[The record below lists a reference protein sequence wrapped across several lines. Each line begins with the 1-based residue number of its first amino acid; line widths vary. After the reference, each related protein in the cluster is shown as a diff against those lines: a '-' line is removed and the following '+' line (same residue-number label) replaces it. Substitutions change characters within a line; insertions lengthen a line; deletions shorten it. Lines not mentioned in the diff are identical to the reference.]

1 MLKTILWDKT
11 TPLRAKVLKRLLIRV
26 RKLLIYDVP
35 HAVRHHID
43 PFFEKVIYFN
53 MELFWLLKGFQR
65 NHLVTRVL
73 LILILGISTNFLSFE
88 LLNEGLK

>member
-53 MELFWLLKGFQR
+53 MELF
-65 NHLVTRVL
+65 
-73 LILILGISTNFLSFE
+73 
-88 LLNEGLK
+88 